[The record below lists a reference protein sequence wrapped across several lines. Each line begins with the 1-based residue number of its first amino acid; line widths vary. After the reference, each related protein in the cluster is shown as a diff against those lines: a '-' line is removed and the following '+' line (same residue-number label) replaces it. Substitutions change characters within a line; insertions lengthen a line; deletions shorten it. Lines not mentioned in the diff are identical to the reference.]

1 MNYREGD
8 LVFARSIDEAEAL
21 VGPGLYVELVETPTV
36 NGLLPFEVFE
46 TDGITVE
53 TSLTFAVCLMAIA
66 AVVLT
71 VDALL
76 RRGAAAN
83 GSSAPRVSARTRI
96 SSSMGRRASSL
107 GLGRSARLVPSPRSA
122 SKPLSRS
129 KSTIRLRRRGSSGS
143 GAA

>member
-76 RRGAAAN
+76 RR
-83 GSSAPRVSARTRI
+83 
-96 SSSMGRRASSL
+96 
-107 GLGRSARLVPSPRSA
+107 
-122 SKPLSRS
+122 
-129 KSTIRLRRRGSSGS
+129 
-143 GAA
+143 